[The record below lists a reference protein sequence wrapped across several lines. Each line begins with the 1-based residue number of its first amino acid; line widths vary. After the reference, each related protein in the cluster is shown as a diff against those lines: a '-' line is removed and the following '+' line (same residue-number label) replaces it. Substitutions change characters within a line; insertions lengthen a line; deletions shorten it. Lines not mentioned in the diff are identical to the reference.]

1 VIVMTKKTRPPGS
14 PASAGPFPE
23 GNAARPQADGDPDFA
38 GDRRGAAEDVGRAE
52 PPGNDRRGGAEDP
65 VDEPRSR
72 AANPSLSDPRRRGDR
87 RS

>member
-1 VIVMTKKTRPPGS
+1 MTKKARLPGS

-23 GNAARPQADGDPDFA
+23 GKAARPQADGDPDLA
-38 GDRRGAAEDVGRAE
+38 GDRSGATEDVGRAG

-72 AANPSLSDPRRRGDR
+72 AANPSLPDARRRGDR